1 MFFKPRPP
9 AGNSHH
15 ASVTDLQDIGQ
26 RSLIRII
33 FATTGLILWVFCV
46 LQFMAGNYLFA
57 SFEAVVGALLVWGG
71 WRIVRVRNVVPWVYL
86 YLLPIFSFLL
96 YIIVIPDASNTA
108 FVWVY
113 TFPVLS
119 YLLLGRE
126 RGSLLAL
133 PFVLLALVLYLTT
146 YPVKLDARSLID
158 LGNAVFCGLMIIVFV
173 HLYETRRAYAHQQL
187 QKMARTDALTGV
199 ASRGCFQVDLE
210 QSIGE
215 ALRNRRPLVL
225 VILDVDHFKTVNDQY
240 GHDAGDQALR
250 HICNC
255 LNQRLRQTDLLGRL
269 GGEEFGLLLRDT
281 ERSAAVTL
289 VNSLREQIANTPLRY
304 GPQQISLTVTLGLA
318 QWPIDGMT
326 AEQLYRCAD
335 QRLYRG
341 KAQGRNRL
349 ISHDSE

>member
-86 YLLPIFSFLL
+86 YLLPTFSFLL
-96 YIIVIPDASNTA
+96 YIIVIPDASSTA

-126 RGSLLAL
+126 RGALLAL
-133 PFVLLALVLYLTT
+133 PFVLLALLLYLTT

-158 LGNAVFCGLMIIVFV
+158 LGNAVLCGLMIIVFV
-173 HLYETRRAYAHQQL
+173 HLYEARRAAAHQQL

-199 ASRGCFQVDLE
+199 ASRGSFQQDLE
-210 QSIGE
+210 QSILE
-215 ALRNRRPLVL
+215 AQRTRRPLVL
-225 VILDVDHFKTVNDQY
+225 VILDVDHFKAVNDQY
-240 GHDAGDQALR
+240 GHHAGDQALR
-250 HICNC
+250 HICNR
-255 LNQRLRQTDLLGRL
+255 LSLRLRQTDLLGRL
-269 GGEEFGLLLRDT
+269 GGEEFGVLLLNT
-281 ERSAAVTL
+281 ERDAAVAL
-289 VNSLREQIANTPLRY
+289 VEALREQIASAPLVY
-304 GPQQISLTVTLGLA
+304 GEQQIYLTVTMGLA
-318 QWPIDGMT
+318 QWPTDGIT

-349 ISHDSE
+349 VSDNT